1 MTERQLNG
9 VHHVTAITGNGRRC
23 RGFWAGVL
31 GLRPVKRTVNFDA
44 PTSRHLYFA
53 DRVGTPGT
61 TVTFFEW
68 PGLPAGRPGAG
79 QATLLALAA
88 PEGSLGW
95 WRARLEE
102 ADADPEPAETPWGEG
117 LAVDDPDGLPVALV
131 EAPAPRPEVEPWAG
145 GEVPADRALRGVAG
159 VRLAVEEAAGSA
171 ELIRDVLGLDDAPRG
186 PVAIASDREPP
197 GGRRGRGTIHHV
209 AWRTPDEATQQAWRD
224 RLVELGLS
232 VTPVVDRH
240 YFRSIYFR
248 EPGGVLF
255 EIATEGPGFD
265 VDQPVDELGEGLTL
279 PPWLED
285 RREEIEAALPD
296 TGA

>member
-1 MTERQLNG
+1 MTERKLDG

-23 RGFWAGVL
+23 RGFWAGTL
-31 GLRPVKRTVNFDA
+31 GLRPVMRTVNFDA

-53 DRVGTPGT
+53 DRAGTPGT

-68 PGLPAGRPGAG
+68 PGLPQGRPGAG
-79 QATLLALAA
+79 QVTLVALAA
-88 PEGSLGW
+88 PEGSLAW
-95 WRARLEE
+95 WRERLEE
-102 ADADPEPAETPWGEG
+102 AGAGPEAAATPWGEG
-117 LAVDDPDGLPVALV
+117 VVASDPDGLPVAVV
-131 EAPAPRPEVEPWAG
+131 ESPPPRPEVEPWTE
-145 GEVPADRALRGVAG
+145 GEVPAERALRGIAG
-159 VRLAVEEAAGSA
+159 VRMTVDEAAGSG
-171 ELIRDVLGLDDAPRG
+171 ELVRDVLGLADAPEG
-186 PVAIASDREPP
+186 PAAVRADRETP
-197 GGRRGRGTIHHV
+197 GGRRGRGTVHHV

-224 RLVELGLS
+224 RLVGLGLE

-265 VDQPVDELGEGLTL
+265 VDQPVDERGEGLTL

>member
-1 MTERQLNG
+1 MDERALQG

-23 RGFWAGVL
+23 RGFWAGTL

-68 PGLPAGRPGAG
+68 PGLPEGRPGAG
-79 QATLLALAA
+79 QVTLVALAA
-88 PEGSLGW
+88 PEGSLSW
-95 WRARLEE
+95 WRERLEE
-102 ADADPEPAETPWGEG
+102 AGLGPGEEETPWGPG
-117 LAVDDPDGLPVALV
+117 LAVEDPDGLPVALV
-131 EAPAPRPEVEPWAG
+131 EAPPPRPEVTPWTE
-145 GEVPADRALRGVAG
+145 GEVPADRALRGIAG
-159 VRLAVEEAAGSA
+159 VRMTVDEAAGS
-171 ELIRDVLGLDDAPRG
+171 EDLVRDVLGLAGAPEG
-186 PVAIASDREPP
+186 PAAVRTDRETP
-197 GGRRGRGTIHHV
+197 GGRRGRGTVHHV

-224 RLVELGLS
+224 RLTGLGLE